1 VFFFFEALKVRVAM
15 RKGKDT
21 ADAAPVCKYLNP
33 KYIKTLNK
41 FLSEKRCLLRPFA
54 SSENKSALLHT
65 VLSLSLWLPPF
76 PLSLSPKMAF
86 GGGGFGGGGFGSS
99 NVPQSPFG
107 QAPASPFGGGGSSG
121 GFGANQGSGSGGLF
135 SQPSSGIGGFGQQ
148 QQTGGGGMGGFGQPQ
163 QTASPGTSECCC
175 FARRVFF

>member
-1 VFFFFEALKVRVAM
+1 
-15 RKGKDT
+15 
-21 ADAAPVCKYLNP
+21 
-33 KYIKTLNK
+33 
-41 FLSEKRCLLRPFA
+41 
-54 SSENKSALLHT
+54 
-65 VLSLSLWLPPF
+65 
-76 PLSLSPKMAF
+76 MAF

-175 FARRVFF
+175 FARRVFFDSFDSFFPFEFDSIRFLFAFFSLSRFHRERCFLARFVVKTTITDDHLVCSFGYAH